1 MDMAHGTHEERLLAA
16 HATLR
21 EGVAAL
27 TSSEDWQNLL
37 RMAGSFHRYSPNN
50 QMLLAVQGA
59 DGLVAS
65 FHTWKQ
71 ITAEDG
77 QPCRIRKGET
87 ALRVFAPIRAR
98 TREVNPETGL
108 PSDPAI
114 VGYKLVPVFCQT
126 QLVSPPDLPQ

>member
-1 MDMAHGTHEERLLAA
+1 MDMAHGTQEERLLAA

-59 DGLVAS
+59 DRFVAS

-77 QPCRIRKGET
+77 QPCRVRKGET

-98 TREVNPETGL
+98 TRELDPDTGL

-114 VGYKLVPVFCQT
+114 VGYKLVP
-126 QLVSPPDLPQ
+126 